1 MLLLSCSL
9 PQVLTRRLST
19 KRPTGMAFAT
29 ASCCHIWR
37 QRLRTNALTSWMWS
51 CKAGSIQQSHV
62 THTHTH
68 GGGIPYYSK
77 AQCNGNRVDKNVCVC
92 VRCYANILA
101 HTHTRVQCEGNRVI
115 DKNRYANRLA
125 HTSHKYS
132 AKETESM
139 IKICVCVCVRCY
151 ANILAHTHTR
161 GQCKGNRVIDKNSF
175 ATHTSHTHTSTVQRK
190 QSH

>member
-19 KRPTGMAFAT
+19 KRPTGMALAT

-62 THTHTH
+62 THTHR

-101 HTHTRVQCEGNRVI
+101 HTHTYEYSAKETESLIKTVMLTGW
-115 DKNRYANRLA
+115 
-125 HTSHKYS
+125 HTHTHKYS